1 MITRRKKEIKEVSLE
16 AMERLAQI
24 MNDSPTI
31 AKMGKTEFPIT
42 ALKPGTQWL
51 IAEES
56 CKIQKAEK
64 GNMVDI
70 IKQYSVNLPSVA
82 HVIVLAILNDK
93 DRIFSDYKRKIY
105 SEEYEAVRDTIMW
118 NTNQKYWIGLLVE
131 IMNMLSMD
139 YFFESTNAITM
150 IREMALGI
158 KTRMDEQKSLSA
170 EQNTDR

>member
-1 MITRRKKEIKEVSLE
+1 MTTRKKKEIKEVSLE
-16 AMERLAQI
+16 AMQRLAQI

-42 ALKPGTQWL
+42 ALKPGTQWM

-56 CKIQKAEK
+56 CKIQKAEN
-64 GNMVDI
+64 GNMLDI
-70 IKQYSVNLPSVA
+70 IKQYSINLPSVV
-82 HVIVLAILNDK
+82 HVITLAILNDK

-139 YFFESTNAITM
+139 YFFESTNAIAM

-158 KTRMDEQKSLSA
+158 KTRMDEQKSSQA
-170 EQNTDR
+170 EQNTGK

>member
-1 MITRRKKEIKEVSLE
+1 MATRKKKEIKEVSLE
-16 AMERLAQI
+16 AMERLAQV

-31 AKMGKTEFPIT
+31 AKLADTEFSIT
-42 ALKPGTQWL
+42 ALKPGTQWM

-70 IKQYSVNLPSVA
+70 IKQYSVNLPSVV
-82 HVIVLAILNDK
+82 HVITLAILNDK

-118 NTNQKYWIGLLVE
+118 NTKQKYWIGLLVE
-131 IMNMLSMD
+131 IMNLLSMD
-139 YFFESTNAITM
+139 YFFEITNAIAM

-158 KTRMDEQKSLSA
+158 KTKMEEQKS
-170 EQNTDR
+170 

>member
-1 MITRRKKEIKEVSLE
+1 MTTRKKKEIKEVSLE
-16 AMERLAQI
+16 AMQRLAEI

-31 AKMGKTEFPIT
+31 AKMGNTEFPIT

-56 CKIQKAEK
+56 CKIQKAEN
-64 GNMVDI
+64 GNMIDI
-70 IKQYSVNLPSVA
+70 IKQYSINLPSVV
-82 HVIVLAILNDK
+82 HVITLAILNDK
-93 DRIFSDYKRKIY
+93 ERIFSDYKRKIY

-118 NTNQKYWIGLLVE
+118 NTDQQYWIGLLVE
-131 IMNMLSMD
+131 IMNKLSMD
-139 YFFESTNAITM
+139 YFFESTNAIAM

-170 EQNTDR
+170 EQNTDK

>member
-1 MITRRKKEIKEVSLE
+1 MALRKKKEIKEVSLE
-16 AMERLAQI
+16 AMERLAKV

-31 AKMGKTEFPIT
+31 AKMAETEFAIT

-56 CKIQKAEK
+56 CKIQKAEN
-64 GNMVDI
+64 GNMLDI
-70 IKQYSVNLPSVA
+70 IKQYSINLPSVV
-82 HVIVLAILNDK
+82 HVITLAILNDK

-118 NTNQKYWIGLLVE
+118 NTEQKYWIGLLVE

-139 YFFESTNAITM
+139 YFFESTNAIAM

-170 EQNTDR
+170 ERNTDK